1 MAAIECEG
9 GKFKSRTSQGRKVKD
24 GGERS
29 RHAYLLE
36 VKNDKV
42 LGSASQPGFTIHGFR
57 MPRQKLG
64 QSRSWNYK
72 GGPEATCLRSSGS
85 QRFGGGGRV
94 YDDKNKRSPG

>member
-36 VKNDKV
+36 GENDKV
-42 LGSASQPGFTIHGFR
+42 LSSASQPGYNSRVQNAEAEIGPIQVLELQGW
-57 MPRQKLG
+57 PRGYL
-64 QSRSWNYK
+64 
-72 GGPEATCLRSSGS
+72 PE
-85 QRFGGGGRV
+85 V
-94 YDDKNKRSPG
+94 